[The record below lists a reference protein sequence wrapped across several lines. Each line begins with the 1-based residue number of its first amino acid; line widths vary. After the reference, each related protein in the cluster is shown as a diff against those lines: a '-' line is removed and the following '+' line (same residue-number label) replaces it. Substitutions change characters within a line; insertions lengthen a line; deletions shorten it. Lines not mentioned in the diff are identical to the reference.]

1 MPAAQAPAPD
11 IMALRSTPYRL
22 QLELTDTDRGI
33 YESLRLTVARHPSET
48 EERMTARILAY
59 GLWFEERLAFGRGLS
74 DVDEPDLWTHSLDG
88 RVEHWIEVGR
98 PSAERMSWAARR
110 TDRVSVLAYGNTRVW
125 SEQNLAAVAGLANL
139 HIAALPQA
147 AMNMLAVDL
156 PRAIDWGLMISDGVL
171 YISDGDRQ
179 IELALEWLK
188 GGRD

>member
-1 MPAAQAPAPD
+1 MLAALVPAPD

-88 RVEHWIEVGR
+88 RVAHWIEVGR

-125 SEQNLAAVAGLANL
+125 SEQTLATVAGLANL

-147 AMNMLAVDL
+147 TMNTLAVDL
-156 PRAIDWGLMISDGVL
+156 PRAIDWGLIISDGVM
-171 YISDGDRQ
+171 YVSDGDRQ
-179 IELALEWLK
+179 IELALDWLK